1 MENQLR
7 KKIVANTKKQIK
19 VLTKQLEQ
27 DAIAKIDKALN
38 SGALSEDS
46 DFLKLDG
53 NQLLARCILENEFEN
68 YRINY
73 ADYKKEA
80 NNVKLFL

>member
-1 MENQLR
+1 MDNKLR
-7 KKIVANTKKQIK
+7 KQIVANTKKQIK
-19 VLTKQLEQ
+19 ALTKQLEQ

-38 SGALSEDS
+38 SGALSEHS

-73 ADYKKEA
+73 SDYKKEA
-80 NNVKLFL
+80 DNVKFFI

>member
-1 MENQLR
+1 MDNKLR
-7 KKIVANTKKQIK
+7 QQIKANAKKQIK
-19 VLTKQLEQ
+19 QLTKQLES

-38 SGALSEDS
+38 CGALSEHS

-68 YRINY
+68 YKI
-73 ADYKKEA
+73 ASAEYKKEA
-80 NNVKLFL
+80 NNVRFFI